1 MGMDKSIEEILNE
14 GTLAAAA
21 TTPSSPGGSECSII
35 DTTEVAQLALQCEAE
50 FHASATA
57 NVVVHVRSSAEGG
70 TVEANWDSVDY
81 TSITI
86 PCDAG
91 TRVQITR
98 PVWPDPHYFIAMVE
112 NEDATYAATNV
123 KVTRT
128 TQDVE
133 PT

>member
-1 MGMDKSIEEILNE
+1 MLDKTILEILNE
-14 GTLAAAA
+14 GTLAAA
-21 TTPSSPGGSECSII
+21 TTVPSSPGGSECGVI
-35 DTTEVAQLALQCEAE
+35 DTSEVAQLALQCEAE

-57 NVVVHVRSSAEGG
+57 NVVVHIRSSSAGG
-70 TVEANWDSVDY
+70 TVAADWDSVDY

-91 TRVQITR
+91 ARVQITR

-112 NEDATYAATNV
+112 NEDATYPATNV
-123 KVTRT
+123 KVTRE